1 MGRLFCIMGKS
12 ASGKDT
18 LYRRLLEDTDLG
30 LSPVVLYTTRPIR
43 TGETDGVTYHFVTED
58 VYRAMKERGEII
70 EERVYHTV
78 FGDWYYFTADD
89 GRIDL
94 ASRSYLT
101 IGTLESLAQMRAH
114 FGEDAVE
121 PLYIQLDDGERLA
134 RAVARERIQKNPG
147 YEELCRRFLADQE
160 DFSEDA
166 LKNAGIGRRFF
177 NGDLEACT
185 KALAEHIKALENGAD
200 GGRG

>member
-1 MGRLFCIMGKS
+1 MGKLFCIMGKS
-12 ASGKDT
+12 SSGKDT
-18 LYRRLLEDTDLG
+18 LYRRLLEDGELK

-43 TGETDGVTYHFVTED
+43 TGEADGVTYHFVTED
-58 VYRAMKERGEII
+58 VYRGMKARGVII

-89 GRIDL
+89 GHIDL
-94 ASRSYLT
+94 PSRNYLT
-101 IGTLESLAQMRAH
+101 IGTLESLKQMRAY
-114 FGEDAVE
+114 FGEEAIE

-134 RAVARERIQKNPG
+134 RAVARERLQKNPG

-160 DFSEDA
+160 DFSEKA
-166 LKNAGIGRRFF
+166 LQDAGITRRFF

-185 KALAEHIKALENGAD
+185 KALADHIKALEDSAD
-200 GGRG
+200 GGCV